1 MPIKTWM
8 MKNKLKLNGQKQTNK
23 TYQQQQ
29 QQNVDH
35 HLGEKLSLMG
45 EREKK
50 Q

>member
-1 MPIKTWM
+1 MD
-8 MKNKLKLNGQKQTNK
+8 KNTQTNK

-45 EREKK
+45 REKK
-50 Q
+50 SDLKKEKEKL